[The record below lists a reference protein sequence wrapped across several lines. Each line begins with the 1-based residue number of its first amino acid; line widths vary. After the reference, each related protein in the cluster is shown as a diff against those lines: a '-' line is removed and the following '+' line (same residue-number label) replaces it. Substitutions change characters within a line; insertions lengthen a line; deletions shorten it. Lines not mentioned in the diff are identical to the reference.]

1 MIRSRTKSMALAIA
15 LVAVLFLGSA
25 TPAKA
30 APPPG
35 MRWSD
40 TVGLTSPRSGSTRTA
55 PYYYTAPSYSY
66 SPYYSYAP
74 AVVSPGVVMTSP
86 APATI
91 AIRGPDGVVRTYLIE
106 GAMVQQSVPALT
118 SARGANSGIRP
129 RWVISESGV
138 VTYPRR

>member
-1 MIRSRTKSMALAIA
+1 MILSRTTSMALAIA
-15 LVAVLFLGSA
+15 LVAILFLGF
-25 TPAKA
+25 TTHAKA

-40 TVGLTSPRSGSTRTA
+40 TVGLTSPRSGSARA
-55 PYYYTAPSYSY
+55 VPYYYTAPSYSY
-66 SPYYSYAP
+66 GPYAYSYAP
-74 AVVSPGVVMTSP
+74 VVSPGVATTSP

-118 SARGANSGIRP
+118 SARRANSGIRP
-129 RWVISESGV
+129 RAVMSESGV